1 VWKDGGTVL
10 FPNVR
15 LVFRWQHPLSSFKLM
30 LAAACSSRPGWKS
43 LWFALLRPFVRDG
56 QFAVRYELYG
66 KPLKAFLRM
75 EDLRADFLSFKELG
89 LSDVYRLEASFHP
102 DLVIDGGGNT
112 GLFTLQVAAAAEV
125 AGFKPK
131 IKVCE
136 PLPRNVEQIQ
146 RHLRDNSVE
155 AEVLPCCLGGER
167 TTIDFYCRGA
177 NQSSFD
183 ATEPYDSVMV
193 MQVLP
198 LAEVTASQDAERI
211 LVKLDIEGME
221 VEVLRA
227 FVPAE
232 HRAVYVVGELHDVP
246 VNGSK
251 MEEIFSASG
260 WVYEPFDVD
269 VLTASFR
276 ACSPAAAPLLPWAL
290 GKVAVA
296 ASSV

>member
-1 VWKDGGTVL
+1 VWNEGGAVI

-30 LAAACSSRPGWKS
+30 LAAACSSRPQWKR
-43 LWFALLRPFVRDG
+43 LWLGLLRPFVRDG
-56 QFAVRYELYG
+56 QLAVSYELYG
-66 KPLKAFLRM
+66 RPLKVHLRM
-75 EDLRADFLSFKELG
+75 GDLRADFLSFKELA
-89 LSDVYRLEASFHP
+89 LSDVYRLEGSFKP

-112 GLFTLQVAAAAEV
+112 GLFTLQAAAAAEA
-125 AGFKPK
+125 AGCKPK

-136 PLPRNVEQIQ
+136 PLPRNVEQLQ
-146 RHLRDNSVE
+146 RHLTLNRVV
-155 AEVLPCCLGGER
+155 AEVVPCCLGGER
-167 TTIDFYCRGA
+167 DTINFYCRGA

-183 ATEPYDSVMV
+183 ATDPYDSVMV
-193 MQVLP
+193 MEVLP
-198 LAEVTASQDAERI
+198 LSEVTQSRDAERI

-232 HRAVYVVGELHDVP
+232 HRAVYIVGELHDVP
-246 VNGSK
+246 VNGSR
-251 MEEIFSASG
+251 MEKIFAESG

-276 ACSPAAAPLLPWAL
+276 ACSPAAVPLLHWASEE
-290 GKVAVA
+290 KAVAVA
-296 ASSV
+296 VS